1 MTYVL
6 FIPWRRADQLEK
18 ALFIGRSGKSP
29 DTMSFA
35 GDEHHAKDQQWKTLA
50 QDNRMKAKKQFFEVR
65 FTGIQSIILL
75 SMADGQI
82 YIRGHGL
89 PGDACISSGQD
100 SHESARLHANDVAR
114 RLIDSGLQTGFAG
127 KIKCYNCHSA
137 EFGLSG
143 SPFAQVFADAMWRAG
158 YKKCTYWG
166 YQGSL
171 TSFYEMRTGEANLH
185 KYAGFKEEFESG
197 GWVMDDA
204 RASQRRM
211 QITPQAG

>member
-6 FIPWRRADQLEK
+6 FIPWRLADQLDR
-18 ALFIGRSGKSP
+18 ALFIGKSGRSP
-29 DTMSFA
+29 DGVTFA
-35 GDEHHAKDQQWKTLA
+35 GDEHHQKNLQWKQLA
-50 QDNRMKAKKQFFEVR
+50 QDNQMKNKKEFFEVWY
-65 FTGIQSIILL
+65 TGRQSIILL
-75 SMADGQI
+75 SMRDGQI

-89 PGDACISSGQD
+89 PGDACISSGEN
-100 SHESARLHANDVAR
+100 SHESRRLHANDVAR
-114 RLIDSGLQTGFAG
+114 RLIDSGLQTSFAG

-137 EFGLSG
+137 EASLSG

-158 YKKCTYWG
+158 YKNCTYWG

-171 TSFYEMRTGEANLH
+171 TSFYEARNNEPNLH
-185 KYAGFKEEFESG
+185 KYAGFKEEFEGG

-211 QITPQAG
+211 QVIPNG